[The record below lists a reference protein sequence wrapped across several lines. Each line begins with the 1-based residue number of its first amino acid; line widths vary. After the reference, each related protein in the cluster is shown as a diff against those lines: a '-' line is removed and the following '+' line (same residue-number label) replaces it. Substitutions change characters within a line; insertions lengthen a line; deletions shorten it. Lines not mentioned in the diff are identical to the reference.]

1 MVGTGFVKGRGACTL
16 LGPEGSAAGRG
27 LQVFLWVVVRG
38 CGFLALMPRQTGS
51 VAGGV
56 RLYFENYTVDASILK
71 KRTQIDISVA
81 HVISSL

>member
-1 MVGTGFVKGRGACTL
+1 MRARCWVLKAQPPGEVICDLVG
-16 LGPEGSAAGRG
+16 
-27 LQVFLWVVVRG
+27 G